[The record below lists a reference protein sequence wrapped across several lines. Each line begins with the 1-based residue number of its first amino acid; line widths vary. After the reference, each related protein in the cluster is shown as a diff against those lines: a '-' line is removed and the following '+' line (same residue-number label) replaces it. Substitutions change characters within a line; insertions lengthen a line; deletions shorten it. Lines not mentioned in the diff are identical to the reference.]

1 MATNITTSSVLDC
14 YAMNG
19 NQNPDTR
26 ENIMS
31 NFPSITIA
39 GRRIASDEM
48 PYVIA
53 EMSANHNGNIETAFK
68 LIEAAKQAGADAV
81 KLQTYRPDT
90 ITLNCDTEDFRIRG
104 GLWDG
109 RTLYELYEEAHMPW
123 DWHAPLFAHAR
134 KHGITIFSSPFDNT
148 AVDLL
153 EDLNAPA
160 YKIASFEAVDIP
172 LIKYVAS
179 TGKPMI
185 ISTGMADA
193 EEIGEA
199 IDAAREGG
207 CKELA
212 ILHCV
217 SGYPAPAEDYNLHT
231 ITDMIRRFGLT
242 VGLSDH
248 TLDNTTAIASV
259 ATGAAIIEKHFTLD
273 RNGGGPDD
281 SFSLEPVEL
290 TALCN
295 GSRTA
300 WAALGR
306 VDYGRKSSEQG
317 NVKFRRSLYF
327 VRDLKAGETV
337 SADCMRSV
345 RPGFGASPRM
355 FEKIVGLKL
364 NCDVQKNTPVKM
376 DFFDLPAM
384 SIIYEDKL
392 P

>member
-1 MATNITTSSVLDC
+1 MNPQLSIGGRNIGPEH
-14 YAMNG
+14 A
-19 NQNPDTR
+19 
-26 ENIMS
+26 
-31 NFPSITIA
+31 
-39 GRRIASDEM
+39 

-68 LIEAAKQAGADAV
+68 IIEAAKQAGADAV

-90 ITLNCDTEDFRIRG
+90 ITLDCDNEDFRIHG

-123 DWHAPLFAHAR
+123 EWHAPLFAHAR

-193 EEIGEA
+193 QEIQEA

-217 SGYPAPAEDYNLHT
+217 SGYPAPSEDYNLRT
-231 ITDMIRRFGLT
+231 IPDMVQRFGLVT
-242 VGLSDH
+242 GLSDH
-248 TLDNTTAIASV
+248 TLDNTTAITSV
-259 ATGAAIIEKHFTLD
+259 AMGASIIEKHFTPD
-273 RNGGGPDD
+273 RSGGGPDD
-281 SFSLEPVEL
+281 TFSLEPAEL
-290 TALCN
+290 AALCKD
-295 GSRTA
+295 SKTA

-327 VRDLKAGETV
+327 VKDLKAGDVITTEMV
-337 SADCMRSV
+337 RSV
-345 RPGFGASPRM
+345 RPGFGVAPKYMNQVLGKRIS
-355 FEKIVGLKL
+355 
-364 NCDVQKNTPVKM
+364 CDINANMPVQLEN
-376 DFFDLPAM
+376 LQN
-384 SIIYEDKL
+384 
-392 P
+392 